1 MAKRKIDSS
10 LDGIIL
16 NYLKKAKC
24 EKTLKLFEGRLV
36 ETREDKDTSKKFWNH
51 LKRKEDEKEIAKDD
65 LGFEINSGAYQ
76 SQAGESR
83 FSSSRTPE
91 GKSSAGPKK
100 RNEKSEKKEKV
111 DIPKEF
117 IEKIRK
123 LGMKMEDTEALYKS
137 KIDWT
142 AVYSNNKIY
151 CTELTCD
158 YSTKIDDG
166 DLTNHMIDVHKYGE
180 YNCDDPHCNYVGYS
194 KKTLTRHNKM
204 HTTIPNKSLWI
215 KCPKPNCEQ
224 TFVNDW
230 KLNVHLRVHNNELD
244 RCQYCPYRY
253 VRQDHYQT
261 HLKQHFGIADFK
273 CDQCDKEFST
283 IAKLNAHYGLHE
295 GIHYCCLICNSY
307 EAKQKKVMSNHIRRN
322 HPEIFEKRRNW
333 EDLQQFTKMKW

>member
-1 MAKRKIDSS
+1 
-10 LDGIIL
+10 
-16 NYLKKAKC
+16 
-24 EKTLKLFEGRLV
+24 
-36 ETREDKDTSKKFWNH
+36 
-51 LKRKEDEKEIAKDD
+51 
-65 LGFEINSGAYQ
+65 
-76 SQAGESR
+76 
-83 FSSSRTPE
+83 
-91 GKSSAGPKK
+91 
-100 RNEKSEKKEKV
+100 
-111 DIPKEF
+111 
-117 IEKIRK
+117 
-123 LGMKMEDTEALYKS
+123 MKMEDTEALYKS

-180 YNCDDPHCNYVGYS
+180 YNCDDHHCNYVGYS

-204 HTTIPNKSLWI
+204 HMTIPNKSLWI

-261 HLKQHFGIADFK
+261 HLKQHFGITDFK

-283 IAKLNAHYGLHE
+283 VAKLNSHYGLHE
-295 GIHYCCLICNSY
+295 GIIYCCLICNSY
-307 EAKQKKVMSNHIRRN
+307 EARQKKVMSGHIRRN
-322 HPEIFEKRRNW
+322 HPDILENRRNW
-333 EDLQQFTKMKW
+333 EDLQQFTKIKW